1 MACGRGRRVSNATA
15 VCLFAGVLSLVV
27 WPTMAR
33 AAPRCVV
40 HGHSVRGVRT
50 SRIIKLTGRIVV
62 YRTKPPSKEGPES
75 QDVWA
80 CGRKTDR
87 FVLIGR
93 EELNEEYGTEGVL
106 SGIQVAGNW
115 LIVKQETGLVS
126 VAECGK
132 YEPNSASCP
141 SASESLL
148 VLDAASGLQ
157 GRISDVNLSAG
168 GKIVL
173 LSAALLSP
181 DGAVAWLQTPE
192 KEASSSLYGCVAAA
206 TKRTLVCKPRL
217 LAQGAI
223 PAASLHLA
231 GTTLSWSAA
240 GQRQSSVL

>member
-1 MACGRGRRVSNATA
+1 MACGLGARASNALA
-15 VCLFAGVLSLVV
+15 GCLIAGVLSLVV
-27 WPTMAR
+27 WPAVAQ
-33 AAPRCVV
+33 AAPRCVA
-40 HGHSVRGVRT
+40 HGHSVGGVRT
-50 SRIIKLTGRIVV
+50 SRIIKLTGRMIV
-62 YRTKPPSKEGPES
+62 YRTKPPSKEGMES
-75 QDVWA
+75 QDVWV
-80 CGRKTDR
+80 CGLKSER

-106 SGIQVAGNW
+106 SGIHVVGNW

-132 YEPNSASCP
+132 YEPGSASCP
-141 SASESLL
+141 TASQSLL
-148 VLDAASGLQ
+148 VLNAASGLR
-157 GRISDVNLSAG
+157 GSISDVNLSAG
-168 GKIVL
+168 GKIAP

-231 GTTLSWSAA
+231 GTTLSWTAA
-240 GQRQSSVL
+240 GQPKSSVL